1 MARIIDGKKIAQTIR
16 TEVAAGIQDLTAA
29 GAAAP
34 LIVAV
39 EVGHDEASASYTR
52 NQGKTARKLGLEHR
66 LDTLPADCSMAD
78 FRAHM
83 ASLAADPAV
92 TGIMIQMPLP
102 AQIDANECRRLIPIE
117 KDVEAVTE
125 TAAGQVLQNS
135 HRVAPCTAMAA
146 LRCLEEAVPEGISGL
161 DVVVVGRSAIV
172 GRPLAMLLLHANA
185 TVTVCHTRTR
195 DLAEKLRRAD
205 VVIAAVGR
213 PGIIG
218 GDMIR
223 EGAICIDVGT
233 NWLEEEG
240 RLVGDLLFDEVEPRA
255 AAITPVPGGVGPVT
269 VAMLMANALEL
280 ARS

>member
-1 MARIIDGKKIAQTIR
+1 MARLIDGKEIAANIR
-16 TEVAAGIQDLTAA
+16 TEVAAGIQDLTAS
-29 GAAAP
+29 GRPAP

-66 LDTLPADCSMAD
+66 LDTLPATCTMAD
-78 FRAHM
+78 FEAHLT
-83 ASLAADPAV
+83 ALAVDPAV

-102 AQIDANECRRLIPIE
+102 DHLDANACRRLIPIG

-146 LRCLEEAVPEGISGL
+146 LRCLQEAAPGGIAGL

-213 PGIIG
+213 AGVIG
-218 GDMIR
+218 GDMIK

-233 NWLEEEG
+233 NWDEASG
-240 RLVGDLLFDEVEPRA
+240 GLVGDMRFAEVEARA

-269 VAMLMANALEL
+269 VAMLMANALRL
-280 ARS
+280 AQA